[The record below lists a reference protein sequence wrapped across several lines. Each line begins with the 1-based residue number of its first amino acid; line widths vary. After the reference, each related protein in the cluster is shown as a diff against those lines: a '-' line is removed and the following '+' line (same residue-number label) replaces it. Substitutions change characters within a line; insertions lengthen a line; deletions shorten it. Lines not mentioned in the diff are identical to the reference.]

1 MDCILCNKQYVGKV
15 ETSFNISSNHRKVI
29 ENNHRKDVKKVDA
42 IMACKHF
49 QQESHNFNKHAKFII
64 IDLLTNTDSK
74 IRYAIPESC
83 NLISWDLIN
92 SKSNNYNKRLLS
104 CIRLSN
110 IRFSP
115 LQLGHYRA
123 EK

>member
-1 MDCILCNKQYVGKV
+1 
-15 ETSFNISSNHRKVI
+15 
-29 ENNHRKDVKKVDA
+29 
-42 IMACKHF
+42 MACKHF
-49 QQESHNFNKHAKFII
+49 QQESHNFNKHAKFLI
-64 IDLLTNTDSK
+64 IDLLTNTSKSRETLTQRLLDSE
-74 IRYAIPESC
+74 IRYAIPESW

-92 SKSNNYNKRLLS
+92 SKPNNCNKRLLS

-123 EK
+123 EKSPF